1 MTKEEMQELKLVLVD
16 VVETRLARTEE
27 VFDSKLATM
36 QEGLDKRFDGVDKR
50 FDGVDKRFD
59 GMDKRFDSMG
69 KEISEVKEKV
79 TEVDKRLRKLEIK
92 VEHDISKAIKI
103 TMEGHA
109 GLNEKMNAVLNV
121 AERVETLEHKM
132 SAVEYYIREQRMT
145 Q

>member
-36 QEGLDKRFDGVDKR
+36 QEGLDKR